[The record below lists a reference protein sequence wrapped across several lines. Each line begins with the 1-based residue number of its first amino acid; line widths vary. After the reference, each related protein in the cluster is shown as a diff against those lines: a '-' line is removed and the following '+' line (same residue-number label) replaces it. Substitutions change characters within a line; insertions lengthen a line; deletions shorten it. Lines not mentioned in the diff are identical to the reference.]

1 MAWWDSAL
9 ERRSIQAGMRVLTQ
23 EGKRLGRVMLIGR
36 DVLYVRPWRFS
47 SRRREFAVPL
57 SRLARVTGR
66 GVVVQGAPSELHE
79 PVGDRLLHDIPT
91 HIHPLAED
99 SVAGH
104 VSS

>member
-36 DVLYVRPWRFS
+36 DVLYVRPWGFS

-91 HIHPLAED
+91 HIHPLAEV
-99 SVAGH
+99 SAPGH